1 MHHSDLQKNK
11 SLMSRTLGIDIG
23 STTSSVVVINDNG
36 IIEFLDYTFHKGQ
49 IIETLYEQIN
59 KINLNNIQKV
69 AYTSSTPSVIKT
81 GREIDSRV
89 SHIIAA
95 KHFYKNPEALLI
107 IGAEKFGMVRFGND
121 GEYLNYRSNTSCAAG
136 TGSFL
141 DQQVG
146 RLNLENISH
155 LGELAANNTGNFP
168 KIASRCSVFA
178 KTDLIHAQQEGFS
191 LAGICDGL
199 CYGLAKNV
207 VDAVFD
213 EKDCSEIIVAG
224 GVSLNAG
231 VLKHI
236 RELSGAQ
243 IIVDDY
249 SQFYGAIGAALSVNK
264 DYPDETVRLSVFSDL
279 VAKDEKKKDYYYPPL
294 ELKLSEYPEFDSL
307 EDYNF
312 KSVRFPDFSP
322 VEVSIYEQLDQNLS
336 TDCYLGIDI
345 GSTSTKAVILD
356 IKKRV
361 IAGLYTRTSA
371 QPVTA
376 MQVLFEAIDS
386 IQSSKKHFFNIKA
399 AGTTGSGRKFI
410 GKIIN
415 ADINPDEITAH
426 ARAAVELNPETDT
439 IIEIGGQDSKF
450 TIMRNGIVT
459 LSIMNN
465 VCAAGTG
472 SFIEEQAKKLDCPLS
487 EYSARATESASPM
500 TSDRCTVFMERD
512 LNYYMHEGYEKNEL
526 LASVLHSIRENY
538 LSKVAVKANIGEKI
552 FFQGATAKNKALV
565 AAFEHK
571 LQKPIMVSKFCHL
584 TGAMGIALEL
594 HDINPESTGFR
605 GIQLWKQDIPTRSEV
620 CELCTNHCKL
630 KIAEINGTTEAY
642 GFLCGR
648 DYNSDQYV
656 EKGNK
661 GFNLIKSY
669 KQVFSFSPKT
679 KISDITIGI
688 PSALHMV
695 EDKILWRRFFDNLGI
710 KTITNDAYP
719 TAIKDGKKIAN
730 AEFCAPVA
738 AAHGQVH
745 YLDDKSDFIF
755 LPVYLKTG
763 KQLLSAK
770 NYCYYTQYIAS
781 MLSST
786 MKFRESNKILSPLI
800 HSLKSENHAIKSL
813 TQSIVQAGI
822 KNLTTTSVRTA
833 YHEAKKYQDERRQEW
848 KNVFQKNLDI
858 EKLNIIILGRPYTVL
873 SDKMNNHIPE
883 IISNNG
889 YNPFYMDM
897 LPESDELDE
906 EIRILTKRIIWKYAT
921 ELLTKT
927 KYIANSTNLYPILV
941 TSFKCTPDSFAIE
954 YFKDIM
960 DKANKPYLI
969 LQLDEHD
976 SAVGYETR
984 IEAAIRSF
992 QNHFNRNNTA
1002 NKKLQE
1008 HITVSESAQE
1018 NGAPTMLDEFKDV
1031 LTDHEINHEKFL
1043 NDIPASTNN
1052 FDLSTVEIG
1061 ESRKLNGKMILIPGW
1076 DMLAAKF
1083 IEAIFKAE
1091 GKPAAVLFDT
1101 PETIQRSLNLNTGQ
1115 CLPLNIIAQNASE
1128 YIQKNQLDP
1137 STVAIWVPRGYVACN
1152 LSMFPHYLKK
1162 LMRKY
1167 DEKMSEITVYPGNL
1181 GFYDFSVK
1189 MGVNVYIA
1197 YLLAGSIRKTAC
1209 TIRPYE
1215 VKKGET
1221 DSIVEYSINVI
1232 YDAFLHKKPKEPILK
1247 EINKLFKSIAIKKIK
1262 RPRVAILG
1270 DLYVREND
1278 VFNQNLVKTIE
1289 DNGGEAL
1296 PTSYSEYLK
1305 IILKQTEIRLLNE
1318 GMYKDHFSIKFLK
1331 NLIPILEKKYN
1342 KYFEEFIDNIEPLN
1356 NDIEK
1361 ILERHHLDIMHGGET
1376 VENILKVENLVN
1388 HYNDI
1393 SLVVHTNPSYCCP
1406 SLVTEAKAN
1415 HIENIINIPVI
1426 SIEYDGTGGS
1436 KNDDIIP
1443 YLKLKSNHNKE

>member
-1 MHHSDLQKNK
+1 MG
-11 SLMSRTLGIDIG
+11 RILGIDVG
-23 STTSSVVVINDNG
+23 STTSSIIVLNDNG
-36 IIEFLDYTFHKGQ
+36 TVEYSDYLFHKGQ
-49 IIETLYEQIN
+49 IIECLHEQIN
-59 KINLNNIQKV
+59 KINLANIDKV

-81 GREIDSRV
+81 GKEVDSRV
-89 SHIIAA
+89 AHIIAT
-95 KHFYKNPEALLI
+95 KLFYKNPEALLI
-107 IGAEKFGMVRFGND
+107 IGAEKFGLVRFGDN

-146 RLNLENISH
+146 RLNIASISY
-155 LGELAANNTGNFP
+155 LGELAANNSGSFP

-213 EKDCSEIIVAG
+213 EKDCSEIIIAG

-231 VLKHI
+231 VMKHI
-236 RELSGAQ
+236 RELSGAK
-243 IIVDDY
+243 IIVDEY
-249 SQFYGAIGAALSVNK
+249 SYLYGAIGAALQVNR
-264 DYPDETVRLSVFSDL
+264 DYPDETVRINSFNDL
-279 VAKDEKKKDYYYPPL
+279 VDKSEKKKDYYYPPL

-307 EDYNF
+307 ENYNF
-312 KSVRFPDFSP
+312 TSVRFPEFSP
-322 VEVSIYEQLDQNLS
+322 VEVSIYEQLDTKQS

-356 IKKRV
+356 MNKKV
-361 IAGLYTRTSA
+361 VAGLYTRTSA

-376 MQVLFEAIDS
+376 MQVLFEALDS
-386 IQSSKKHFFNIKA
+386 IQSSKKHTFNINA

-415 ADINPDEITAH
+415 ADIIPDEITAH
-426 ARAAVELNPETDT
+426 ARAAVELDPETDT

-450 TIMRNGIVT
+450 TVMRNGIVT

-472 SFIEEQAKKLDCPLS
+472 SFIEEQAKKLECPLS
-487 EYSARATESASPM
+487 DYSSRASESASPM

-512 LNYYMHEGYEKNEL
+512 LNYYLHEGYEKNEL

-538 LSKVAVKANIGEKI
+538 LSKVAVKASIGKKI

-565 AAFEHK
+565 AAFEQK
-571 LQKPIMVSKFCHL
+571 LQKPIMVSKYCHL
-584 TGAMGIALEL
+584 TGALGIALEL
-594 HDINPESTGFR
+594 HDLKPESTGFR

-648 DYNSDQYV
+648 DYNSDKYI
-656 EKGNK
+656 EKENK
-661 GFNLIKSY
+661 GFDLIRNY
-669 KQVFSFSPKT
+669 KKVFRYSPKT
-679 KISDITIGI
+679 KSSDITIGI
-688 PSALHMV
+688 PEALHMV
-695 EDKILWRRFFDNLGI
+695 EDKILWLRFFDNLGI
-710 KTITNDAYP
+710 RTIASEAYR

-745 YLDDKSDFIF
+745 YLADKADFIF

-763 KQLLSAK
+763 KELTTSK

-781 MLSST
+781 MLAST
-786 MKFRESNKILSPLI
+786 MKFRESNQIISPLI
-800 HSLKSENHAIKSL
+800 HSLKPENHAIKTL
-813 TQSIVQAGI
+813 TQSLIDAGMD
-822 KNLTTTSVRTA
+822 NLTTTVVRNA
-833 YHEAKKYQDERRQEW
+833 YHEAKNYQYKQKSEW
-848 KNVFQKNLDI
+848 KDLFQKNLNNDD
-858 EKLNIIILGRPYTVL
+858 LNIVILGRPYTVL

-897 LPESDELDE
+897 LPETEELDE
-906 EIRILTKRIIWKYAT
+906 EIQKLTKKIIWKYAT
-921 ELLTKT
+921 ELLSKT
-927 KYIANSTNLYPILV
+927 KYIADSPILYPILV

-960 DKANKPYLI
+960 DKSDKPYLI

-984 IEAAIRSF
+984 IEASIRSF
-992 QNHFNRNNTA
+992 RNHFNKINSV
-1002 NKKLQE
+1002 KK
-1008 HITVSESAQE
+1008 T
-1018 NGAPTMLDEFKDV
+1018 NGTPTIIDEFEEV
-1031 LTDHEINHEKFL
+1031 LTDLGVDQDKFL
-1043 NDIPASTNN
+1043 NDFRIESKN

-1061 ESRKLNGKMILIPGW
+1061 ESHKLNGKTILIPGW

-1083 IEAIFKAE
+1083 IEAILKADD
-1091 GKPAAVLFDT
+1091 KPAAVISDT
-1101 PETIQRSLNLNTGQ
+1101 PESIQRSLNLNTGQ

-1128 YIQKNQLDP
+1128 YIQKNHLDP

-1167 DEKMSEITVYPGNL
+1167 DEKMAEVTVYPGNL

-1189 MGVNVYIA
+1189 TGVNVYIA
-1197 YLLAGSIRKTAC
+1197 YILAGSIRKTAC
-1209 TIRPYE
+1209 AIRPYE
-1215 VKKGET
+1215 IIKGET
-1221 DSIVEYSINVI
+1221 NRIVEFSINAI
-1232 YDAFLHKKPKEPILK
+1232 YDVFLNKKPKELILN
-1247 EINKLFKSIAIKKIK
+1247 EVNHLFKAIAVNKTQ
-1262 RPRVAILG
+1262 RPRVAIIG

-1278 VFNQNLVKTIE
+1278 ILNQNLVKTIE

-1305 IILKQTEIRLLNE
+1305 IILKQTEVRLLQE
-1318 GMYKDHFSIKFLK
+1318 GMYKDHFTIRFLK
-1331 NLIPILEKKYN
+1331 NLIPILENKYN
-1342 KYFEEFIDNIEPLN
+1342 KYFEDFIENIEPLN
-1356 NDIEK
+1356 HDIDK
-1361 ILERHHLDIMHGGET
+1361 ILKRHHLDIMHGGET

-1388 HYNDI
+1388 HYKDI

-1406 SLVTEAKAN
+1406 SLVTESKAH
-1415 HIENIINIPVI
+1415 HIESIINIPVV

-1443 YLKLKSNHNKE
+1443 YLKLRKC